1 MMTLQ
6 EILKAVDDLSLDEQT
21 VLLNVLQVK
30 LSETAQND
38 QFDKSRGERFWQGIL
53 NFRAVI
59 EREGLVYTEDD
70 FANLR
75 DRTPGREIEL

>member
-1 MMTLQ
+1 MTLQ

-38 QFDKSRGERFWQGIL
+38 QFDQSRGERFWQGIL

>member
-30 LSETAQND
+30 LSETVQND

>member
-1 MMTLQ
+1 MTLQ

-30 LSETAQND
+30 LSETVQND
-38 QFDKSRGERFWQGIL
+38 QFDQSRGERFWQGIL

>member
-1 MMTLQ
+1 MTLQ